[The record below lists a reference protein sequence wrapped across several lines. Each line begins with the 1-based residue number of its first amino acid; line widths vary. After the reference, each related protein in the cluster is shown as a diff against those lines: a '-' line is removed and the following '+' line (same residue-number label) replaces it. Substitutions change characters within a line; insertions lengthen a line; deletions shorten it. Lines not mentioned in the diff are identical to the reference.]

1 MQAVIKHLGSMVT
14 RREADD
20 RAEVTRVH
28 RSATTQV
35 CGEIKILLC
44 HSVLRHATTAVEVA

>member
-1 MQAVIKHLGSMVT
+1 MVT